1 MQHAWHDMLAMSSQG
16 AWRSS
21 ALLAAWCADIA
32 MGAIGWAR
40 AMPVLITIKAMIANK
55 AAIRFML
62 ELRFLRQKGY
72 RIQISPAS
80 GLDGSA

>member
-1 MQHAWHDMLAMSSQG
+1 MSSQG

-40 AMPVLITIKAMIANK
+40 AIPVLITVLITVKAMIANR
-55 AAIRFML
+55 AAIRFIL
-62 ELRFLRQKGY
+62 GIRFLREKGY